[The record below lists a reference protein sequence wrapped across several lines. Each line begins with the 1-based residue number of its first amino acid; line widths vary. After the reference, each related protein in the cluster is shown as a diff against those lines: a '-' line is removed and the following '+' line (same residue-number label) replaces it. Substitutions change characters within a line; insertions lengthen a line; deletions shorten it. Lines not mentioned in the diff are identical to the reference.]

1 MDGEEG
7 FRESFFWLVGKT
19 EVSLRRLGGR
29 RVLVGGFS
37 VAAGGAVFVL
47 SRRVLS
53 ISRVAAFWSIK
64 SFTVDLRAAKR
75 SALAGGASSDISEGD
90 MGMEW

>member
-7 FRESFFWLVGKT
+7 FRESFFRPVGEA
-19 EVSLRRLGGR
+19 EVLLRQLGGR
-29 RVLVGGFS
+29 RVLIGGFL
-37 VAAGGAVFVL
+37 VTTGGAVFVL
-47 SRRVLS
+47 LRRVLS

-64 SFTVDLRAAKR
+64 SFTVDSRAAKQL
-75 SALAGGASSDISEGD
+75 ALAGGASSDILEGD